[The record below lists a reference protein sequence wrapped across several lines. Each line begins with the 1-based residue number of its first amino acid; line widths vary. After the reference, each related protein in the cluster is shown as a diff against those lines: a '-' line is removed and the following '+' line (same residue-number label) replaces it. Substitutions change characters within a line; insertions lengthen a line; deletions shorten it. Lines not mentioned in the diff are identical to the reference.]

1 VTEKTGEG
9 QDARKKDT
17 VKESATG
24 SRTLG
29 QTATESNRE
38 NGSEVEHKRKQ
49 GLRARPRGEAI
60 NNGAGEQDSR
70 RERQRRG
77 HIRQPQTERE
87 KEKSTEGHRQKERDG
102 RKRKQDEGEGLRSR
116 EKKYREKDRD
126 AENKARLEP
135 EHRAKLTRTGSA
147 TKGWRRKEQ

>member
-1 VTEKTGEG
+1 MTEKTGEG

-102 RKRKQDEGEGLRSR
+102 RKRKTRRGRRTEEQR
-116 EKKYREKDRD
+116 EKSTGKRTEMQK
-126 AENKARLEP
+126 
-135 EHRAKLTRTGSA
+135 TRQDWSQNTG
-147 TKGWRRKEQ
+147 QN